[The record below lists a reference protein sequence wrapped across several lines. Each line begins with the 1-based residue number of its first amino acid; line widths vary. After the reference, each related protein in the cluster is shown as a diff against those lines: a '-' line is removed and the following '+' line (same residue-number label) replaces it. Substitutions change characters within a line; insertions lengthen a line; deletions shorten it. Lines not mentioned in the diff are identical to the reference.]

1 MAVDESD
8 AEEDLMLM
16 TREVGRQLDDE
27 CDDDDNITHDNDN
40 SYLELMMPV

>member
-16 TREVGRQLDDE
+16 TREIGRQLDDE
-27 CDDDDNITHDNDN
+27 CDDDDDNIYQIDKFTWRG
-40 SYLELMMPV
+40 